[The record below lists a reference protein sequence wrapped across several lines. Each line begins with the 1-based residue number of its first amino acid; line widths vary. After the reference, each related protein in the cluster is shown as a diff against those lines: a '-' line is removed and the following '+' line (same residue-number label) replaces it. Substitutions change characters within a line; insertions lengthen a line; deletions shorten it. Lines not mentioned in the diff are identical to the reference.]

1 MMLHRLARDSG
12 GLVQYHGADARIELG
27 GRRIFLVHYP
37 DYGYAMACTGE
48 WDLVCCGHSHCAGVE
63 QVANVKGGRSW
74 LANPGT
80 VAALGRSGDVDPR
93 RPRVDAI
100 RHPQTPGRVDAWPN
114 SSNLWRHSF
123 FLSAGAGA
131 LCRIID
137 ARSPNELRHKYRARA
152 PRSRG
157 REEIVFASNP
167 FAEISASVPPAVMQA
182 YVVLMI
188 VLVAAGTLFDVV
200 HKGSARYFF
209 ENWRKSKGKGAKP
222 LGGGELVS
230 IAVKTGVVDV
240 LTSGE
245 FCNPR
250 RRIAH
255 LLGMYGFVIY
265 VVTTA
270 ILIFGYPTTAT
281 PAPGILPL
289 LWWIG
294 GLMICVG
301 GYWFWFFIRVDVAA
315 EGHSPFRLVR
325 ADLFILSL
333 LASATLGLIWAFLQS
348 KGSAG
353 AGVFF
358 GLYILATTVLFA
370 GVPWSKFAHMF
381 FKPAAAFE
389 KRVSEANGTVEN
401 LPTQTRDD
409 PEQRQ
414 RHSMELLRDAP
425 LNMGLGIK
433 REAPRHY

>member
-1 MMLHRLARDSG
+1 MM
-12 GLVQYHGADARIELG
+12 
-27 GRRIFLVHYP
+27 
-37 DYGYAMACTGE
+37 
-48 WDLVCCGHSHCAGVE
+48 
-63 QVANVKGGRSW
+63 
-74 LANPGT
+74 
-80 VAALGRSGDVDPR
+80 
-93 RPRVDAI
+93 
-100 RHPQTPGRVDAWPN
+100 
-114 SSNLWRHSF
+114 
-123 FLSAGAGA
+123 
-131 LCRIID
+131 
-137 ARSPNELRHKYRARA
+137 
-152 PRSRG
+152 
-157 REEIVFASNP
+157 FASNP
-167 FAEISASVPPAVMQA
+167 FAELSASIPPVVMQA
-182 YVVLMI
+182 YVVVMI
-188 VLVAAGTLFDVV
+188 VLVVAGTLFDVV

-209 ENWRKSKGKGAKP
+209 ENWRRSKAKGAKP

-250 RRIAH
+250 RRVAH

-265 VVTTA
+265 VVATA
-270 ILIFGYPTTAT
+270 ILIFGYPTPAT

-333 LASATLGLIWAFLQS
+333 LASATLGLIWAYLQAR
-348 KGSAG
+348 GVAG

-389 KRVSEANGTVEN
+389 KRVSEADGSAEN
-401 LPTQTRDD
+401 LPTQTRAD
-409 PEQRQ
+409 PEQQ
-414 RHSMELLRDAP
+414 QKHSMELLRDAP
-425 LNMGLGIK
+425 MNMGLGIK

>member
-1 MMLHRLARDSG
+1 MM
-12 GLVQYHGADARIELG
+12 
-27 GRRIFLVHYP
+27 F
-37 DYGYAMACTGE
+37 T
-48 WDLVCCGHSHCAGVE
+48 
-63 QVANVKGGRSW
+63 
-74 LANPGT
+74 
-80 VAALGRSGDVDPR
+80 
-93 RPRVDAI
+93 
-100 RHPQTPGRVDAWPN
+100 
-114 SSNLWRHSF
+114 
-123 FLSAGAGA
+123 
-131 LCRIID
+131 
-137 ARSPNELRHKYRARA
+137 
-152 PRSRG
+152 
-157 REEIVFASNP
+157 SNP
-167 FAEISASVPPAVMQA
+167 FAEISASIPPAAMQA

-200 HKGSARYFF
+200 HKRSAKYFF
-209 ENWRKSKGKGAKP
+209 DNWRKSQDRGSRQ
-222 LGGGELVS
+222 LGGGELLS
-230 IAVKTGVVDV
+230 IALKTGVVDV

-245 FCNPR
+245 FCHMR

-270 ILIFGYPTTAT
+270 ILIFGYPTPAT
-281 PAPGILPL
+281 PAPGILPI

-315 EGHSPFRLVR
+315 EGRSPWRLMR
-325 ADLFILSL
+325 ADLFVLSL
-333 LASATLGLIWAFLQS
+333 LASATLGLVWAFLQS
-348 KGSAG
+348 RGASG

-358 GLYILATTVLFA
+358 GLYIVATTVLFA

-389 KRVSEANGTVEN
+389 KRVAEANGTAEN

-409 PEQRQ
+409 PAQQQ

-425 LNMGLGIK
+425 MDMGLGIK